1 MEEPPS
7 SDEAVS
13 PPRKEEAPPNQLD
26 ADAGLGAAAAGFL
39 LVLLSQLSNSSADIA
54 EAQLPPVRSE
64 TLATAGGRR
73 VTVAH
78 VSRCHPK
85 GKRAQ
90 LTLSAGCASA
100 QALRAA
106 LELGGTD
113 GNEEPVEAAEHRV
126 E

>member
-1 MEEPPS
+1 M
-7 SDEAVS
+7 
-13 PPRKEEAPPNQLD
+13 
-26 ADAGLGAAAAGFL
+26 
-39 LVLLSQLSNSSADIA
+39 
-54 EAQLPPVRSE
+54 RSRE
-64 TLATAGGRR
+64 TLATGWKR
-73 VTVAH
+73 VTVLE
-78 VSRCHPK
+78 RPK

-126 E
+126 KKAEHLRGVILATRVRGARGAVVQRTDWPRRGAARLIAPRLVGGGLGFS